1 MAWGYWS
8 ATAVDRGRSPR
19 RNTQLPQNQYH
30 AQGYQQPPQQH
41 QPQPVPQQQP
51 QPQQQQYTLANS
63 HSQQPSMHC
72 SVLSLNTC
80 PQSVELPPALSQQQ
94 LICSNGSQPQL
105 HQQHHQQQQQQ
116 QPQMCS
122 SPCHSPC
129 HSPQFIEQ
137 LPPEL
142 PCTPCTFSRRQS
154 LDSPQANQLSDIIC
168 RATQPSIQSAGNT
181 LTRGTSLRD
190 TGDYAVPHPH
200 PHTHHYMSTSA
211 TPPSLSRVGS
221 CPGSTGGSG
230 SGHGS
235 GSGSSPGGGPG
246 SGGGGSGSVG
256 GSGMGGVGFCSGSIL
271 GGSQGRLEYI
281 ECSHYD
287 RMPLPIPVQIPIVPP
302 PQQQQLHSE
311 DEIEPAYATEP
322 KWNH

>member
-19 RNTQLPQNQYH
+19 RNTQLPQTQYQ
-30 AQGYQQPPQQH
+30 AQGYQQP
-41 QPQPVPQQQP
+41 V
-51 QPQQQQYTLANS
+51 
-63 HSQQPSMHC
+63 
-72 SVLSLNTC
+72 
-80 PQSVELPPALSQQQ
+80 
-94 LICSNGSQPQL
+94 
-105 HQQHHQQQQQQ
+105 QQQQQQ
-116 QPQMCS
+116 QQQHHHQQQQYSLAS
-122 SPCHSPC
+122 SQSQQP
-129 HSPQFIEQ
+129 
-137 LPPEL
+137 
-142 PCTPCTFSRRQS
+142 QS
-154 LDSPQANQLSDIIC
+154 LDSPQVDRCQSLALLGCAEANQLSDIIC

-256 GSGMGGVGFCSGSIL
+256 GGGGVGSGVSICGGSIL

-302 PQQQQLHSE
+302 PQLHSE
-311 DEIEPAYATEP
+311 DEIEPAYATGMFTNNPQQGREIILIQQITAVAM
-322 KWNH
+322 

>member
-1 MAWGYWS
+1 MVSEFG
-8 ATAVDRGRSPR
+8 
-19 RNTQLPQNQYH
+19 
-30 AQGYQQPPQQH
+30 
-41 QPQPVPQQQP
+41 
-51 QPQQQQYTLANS
+51 
-63 HSQQPSMHC
+63 
-72 SVLSLNTC
+72 
-80 PQSVELPPALSQQQ
+80 
-94 LICSNGSQPQL
+94 
-105 HQQHHQQQQQQ
+105 
-116 QPQMCS
+116 
-122 SPCHSPC
+122 
-129 HSPQFIEQ
+129 
-137 LPPEL
+137 
-142 PCTPCTFSRRQS
+142 
-154 LDSPQANQLSDIIC
+154 ANQLSDIIC

-256 GSGMGGVGFCSGSIL
+256 GGIGGGGVGGVGIGVGICGGSIL

-302 PQQQQLHSE
+302 PQLHSE
-311 DEIEPAYATEP
+311 DEIEPAYATGACFKRPCVGDSMGEFP
-322 KWNH
+322 SIGPAGFPRTWMELSQMDRSLHQSSCVRMF

>member
-1 MAWGYWS
+1 MF
-8 ATAVDRGRSPR
+8 RS
-19 RNTQLPQNQYH
+19 
-30 AQGYQQPPQQH
+30 
-41 QPQPVPQQQP
+41 
-51 QPQQQQYTLANS
+51 
-63 HSQQPSMHC
+63 
-72 SVLSLNTC
+72 LSL
-80 PQSVELPPALSQQQ
+80 
-94 LICSNGSQPQL
+94 
-105 HQQHHQQQQQQ
+105 
-116 QPQMCS
+116 S
-122 SPCHSPC
+122 SE
-129 HSPQFIEQ
+129 FIK
-137 LPPEL
+137 LN
-142 PCTPCTFSRRQS
+142 
-154 LDSPQANQLSDIIC
+154 ANQLSDIIC

-256 GSGMGGVGFCSGSIL
+256 GGGGVGSGVSICGGSIL

-302 PQQQQLHSE
+302 PQLHSE
-311 DEIEPAYATEP
+311 DEIEPAYATGM
-322 KWNH
+322 

>member
-19 RNTQLPQNQYH
+19 RNTQLPQAQYH
-30 AQGYQQPPQQH
+30 AQGYQQP
-41 QPQPVPQQQP
+41 
-51 QPQQQQYTLANS
+51 
-63 HSQQPSMHC
+63 
-72 SVLSLNTC
+72 
-80 PQSVELPPALSQQQ
+80 
-94 LICSNGSQPQL
+94 
-105 HQQHHQQQQQQ
+105 
-116 QPQMCS
+116 
-122 SPCHSPC
+122 
-129 HSPQFIEQ
+129 
-137 LPPEL
+137 
-142 PCTPCTFSRRQS
+142 
-154 LDSPQANQLSDIIC
+154 ANQLSDIIC

-256 GSGMGGVGFCSGSIL
+256 GGGVGSGVGICGGSIL

-302 PQQQQLHSE
+302 PQLHSE
-311 DEIEPAYATEP
+311 DEIEPAYATALNGIKAKIP
-322 KWNH
+322 GGIQQQG

>member
-19 RNTQLPQNQYH
+19 RNTQLPQVQYH
-30 AQGYQQPPQQH
+30 AQGYQQP
-41 QPQPVPQQQP
+41 V
-51 QPQQQQYTLANS
+51 QQQQYSLAS
-63 HSQQPSMHC
+63 SQAQQPSMHC
-72 SVLSLNTC
+72 SALSLNTC
-80 PQSVELPPALSQQQ
+80 PQAVELPTLQQQQ

-105 HQQHHQQQQQQ
+105 HQQQQQQQQ
-116 QPQMCS
+116 ICS

-256 GSGMGGVGFCSGSIL
+256 GGGVGSGVGICGGSIL

-302 PQQQQLHSE
+302 PQLHSE
-311 DEIEPAYATEP
+311 DEIEPAYAT
-322 KWNH
+322 

>member
-1 MAWGYWS
+1 MKNKTTCFAPSITVTVGGCSDRERQYITRASPGY
-8 ATAVDRGRSPR
+8 TVRDPR
-19 RNTQLPQNQYH
+19 
-30 AQGYQQPPQQH
+30 
-41 QPQPVPQQQP
+41 VPSESDGITHRRWP
-51 QPQQQQYTLANS
+51 AS
-63 HSQQPSMHC
+63 
-72 SVLSLNTC
+72 
-80 PQSVELPPALSQQQ
+80 ALSP
-94 LICSNGSQPQL
+94 SNLLPN
-105 HQQHHQQQQQQ
+105 
-116 QPQMCS
+116 
-122 SPCHSPC
+122 SP
-129 HSPQFIEQ
+129 EQ
-137 LPPEL
+137 IRDLEFGVNL
-142 PCTPCTFSRRQS
+142 M
-154 LDSPQANQLSDIIC
+154 ANQLSDIIC

-256 GSGMGGVGFCSGSIL
+256 GGIGGGGVGGGSIGVGICGGSIL

-302 PQQQQLHSE
+302 PQLHSE
-311 DEIEPAYATEP
+311 DEIEPAYATEHTIRLNQFFEIP
-322 KWNH
+322 YA